1 MIDFCYKKYFIQN
14 SKANQKNIKNF
25 IVEFIHQKSF
35 EDKNFFEILS
45 SELGI
50 NYREYSSMIDKY
62 PSGINALNSRLN
74 VKKMKILIAVSI
86 IFSAKILTD
95 FFGF

>member
-1 MIDFCYKKYFIQN
+1 MIDFCYKRYFIGD
-14 SKANQKNIKNF
+14 SKSSQKNIKNF
-25 IVEFIHQKSF
+25 IIEFIHQKSF

-50 NYREYSSMIDKY
+50 NYREYSSMVDKY
-62 PSGINALNSRLN
+62 PSGLIALKSRLSD
-74 VKKMKILIAVSI
+74 KKMKILIAVSI